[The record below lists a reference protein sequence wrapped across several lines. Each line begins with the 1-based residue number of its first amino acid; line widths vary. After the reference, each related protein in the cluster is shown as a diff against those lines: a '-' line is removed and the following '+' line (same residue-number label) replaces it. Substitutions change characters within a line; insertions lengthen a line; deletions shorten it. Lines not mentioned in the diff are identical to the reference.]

1 MTAST
6 LRKVIE
12 MGAHARLAEGM
23 DARELPRRSS
33 RELEAAFVTQERRRP
48 LLGLII
54 AVTFSGAVWG
64 ALAIWLF

>member
-6 LRKVIE
+6 LRKVME
-12 MGAHARLAEGM
+12 MGADARLAEGT
-23 DARELPRRSS
+23 DARELPHRSN
-33 RELEAAFVTQERRRP
+33 REIEAVFATQERRRP

-64 ALAIWLF
+64 ALAALVF